1 MPQFKFYTLFKFAFI
16 IVGLAG
22 LITAFFLAYVYV
34 VHYSASHQSIKQYRD
49 EGKTIFLN
57 LPNPTEASCLVT
69 TESRQSDWI
78 YGVAGSSSGTNISP
92 SEQRRRQY
100 SIQFFAPL
108 LFDQQDKVY
117 LWLRCAHENC
127 RDSSVKSWSEILF
140 KQPQTQL
147 NRHQF
152 ALLVALQRAP
162 SRYLKD
168 TVALQEHTEYLL
180 QRAANCLD

>member
-1 MPQFKFYTLFKFAFI
+1 MPQFKFYKLFKFSFI

-34 VHYSASHQSIKQYRD
+34 VYYSASHQSIKQYRD
-49 EGKTIFLN
+49 EGKIIFLN
-57 LPNPTEASCLVT
+57 LPNPTEASCLMI

-127 RDSSVKSWSEILF
+127 HDDSVKSWSDVLF
-140 KQPQTQL
+140 RQPQTQL
-147 NRHQF
+147 SQTQF
-152 ALLVALQRAP
+152 AQLVALQHAP
-162 SRYLKD
+162 SRYLND
-168 TVALQEHTEYLL
+168 PIALQQRTEHLL
-180 QRAANCLD
+180 QRAANCLN